1 MGEIYSV
8 SVDKVNKGQVRLCI
22 EPPPPRDVLE
32 MICQAAPEGSTPCVE
47 EKEDFALGTVP
58 HFEEN
63 PPSELNPLAK
73 EGCVDFDLRASNK
86 NLKRIGEIVT
96 AKLLKL
102 QPAWEVTLKI
112 DGEDA
117 PLSDTPP
124 QTPA

>member
-1 MGEIYSV
+1 MGEKIYSV
-8 SVDKVNKGQVRLCI
+8 SVDKVNKGRVRLCI

-32 MICQAAPEGSTPCVE
+32 VICQAAPEGSTPCI
-47 EKEDFALGTVP
+47 EKEDSELGTVSR
-58 HFEEN
+58 FKEDA
-63 PPSELNPLAK
+63 PSELNPLAK